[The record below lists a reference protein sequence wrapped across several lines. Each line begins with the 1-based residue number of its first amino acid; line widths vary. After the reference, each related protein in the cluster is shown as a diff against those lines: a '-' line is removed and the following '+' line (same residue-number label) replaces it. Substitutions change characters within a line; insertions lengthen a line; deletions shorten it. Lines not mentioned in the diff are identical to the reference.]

1 MVIDEAIEVL
11 KIEAEGLQ
19 KLAKRID
26 ENFVRMVDLIF
37 NSTGRVIVSGIG
49 KSGIIGRKVVATLN
63 STGTRS
69 IFLHPVE
76 AMHGDLGL
84 VDANDILVALSY
96 SGETDELNQMV
107 PNIKG
112 IGCSVITFTGNTDSS
127 LARFSDI
134 VIDVRVEREACP
146 LGLAPTASTTALLAM
161 GDALAVTLINKR
173 GFKPSD
179 FKKYHPGGVLG
190 QRLLSRVADM
200 MLTGDAVP
208 KVTVD
213 TTMETALKMID
224 KMGLGATLVLDHENK
239 LKGIITDGD
248 VRRSVVQE
256 SNIWQLP
263 VEAVMTKNPKH
274 TGPESPAYDALM
286 IMEKHE
292 ITVLP
297 ITRSDNVVCGI
308 IHLHDILGKGDFRFD
323 PNNVR
328 R

>member
-49 KSGIIGRKVVATLN
+49 KSGIIGRKIVATLN

-84 VDANDILVALSY
+84 VDANDIFVALSY

-127 LARFSDI
+127 LAKYSDI
-134 VIDVRVEREACP
+134 VIDIRVEREACP
-146 LGLAPTASTTALLAM
+146 LGLAPTASSTALLAM

-173 GFKPSD
+173 GFKPDD

-190 QRLLSRVADM
+190 QRLLNRVADM

-208 KVTVD
+208 KVSAD
-213 TTMETALKMID
+213 TTMVTALKMID

-248 VRRSVVQE
+248 VRRSAVRE
-256 SNIWQLP
+256 SSIWQLP

-274 TGPESPAYDALM
+274 IGPESPAYDALR

-308 IHLHDILGKGDFRFD
+308 IHLHDILGKGDFRFE
-323 PNNVR
+323 PNNR
-328 R
+328 RR